1 MTSKI
6 SRTAGR
12 ALPATVSGPSA
23 EALRRACGER
33 WNALP
38 AVIRATFDCSRKVSV
53 SQSLKAL
60 GVEAT
65 PSRAIERAYET
76 AAGTLVMTVWH
87 DQIQRGADGT
97 LTYAINAAEWQAE
110 ARGLQVGRATLMR
123 ELLVKHAGQEAHV
136 LLLKRGWD
144 ANDTQRA
151 ERNAPDIRMW
161 ALEAAGDG
169 RFVLRRPMLRKA
181 A

>member
-1 MTSKI
+1 MTSKT

-12 ALPATVSGPSA
+12 AVPANVSGPSA
-23 EALRRACGER
+23 EALRRVCGER

-53 SQSLKAL
+53 SQSLKTL

-76 AAGTLVMTVWH
+76 ATGTLVMTVWH

-97 LTYAINAAEWQAE
+97 LTYAINAADWQAE
-110 ARGLQVGRATLMR
+110 ARGLQVERATLMR
-123 ELLVKHAGQEAHV
+123 ELLVKHAGKEAHV

-161 ALEAAGDG
+161 TLEAAGDG

>member
-1 MTSKI
+1 MTSKTI
-6 SRTAGR
+6 RTAGR
-12 ALPATVSGPSA
+12 AVPATVSGPSA

-38 AVIRATFDCSRKVSV
+38 PVIRATFDCSRKVSV

-76 AAGTLVMTVWH
+76 ASGVLVMTVWH

-97 LTYAINAAEWQAE
+97 LTYAINAIEWQAE
-110 ARGLQVGRATLMR
+110 ARGLQVERATLMR
-123 ELLVKHAGQEAHV
+123 ELLVKHAGKESHV

-161 ALEAAGDG
+161 TLEAAGEG